1 MSEETGESSCRFE
14 SRVTKLLE
22 HFPELGGILV
32 GHGDLSI
39 SRIKKF
45 RDVCKVQVEVE
56 GDMFVFNVPHVGEEL
71 ICKVKEIRD
80 NYLVCSPSAM
90 MEGMRVE
97 VDLQGVELKGL
108 YPGRE
113 VVCRVN
119 HVADEAVLCI
129 FGSFVKIYNKIF
141 AWSSDGWAAFVE
153 TPYSASSVS
162 VGLSITRYLNRC
174 HSSR

>member
-1 MSEETGESSCRFE
+1 
-14 SRVTKLLE
+14 
-22 HFPELGGILV
+22 
-32 GHGDLSI
+32 
-39 SRIKKF
+39 
-45 RDVCKVQVEVE
+45 
-56 GDMFVFNVPHVGEEL
+56 MFVFNIPHVGEEL
-71 ICKVKEIRD
+71 ICQVREIRD

-90 MEGMRVE
+90 VEGMRVE

-119 HVADEAVLCI
+119 HVADEAELCI
-129 FGSFVKIYNKIF
+129 FGSFVKIYNKIS

-153 TPYSASSVS
+153 TPYSAVEEAPAVSRVMNDSSLSSVS
-162 VGLSITRYLNRC
+162 VGLSVTRCLNRC